1 VASLILAPMY
11 KLFIRA
17 LMFKMDAERAHHF
30 AFKMLRIW
38 FAIPGMRFLTHRA
51 HHIRRPGLE
60 RNLFGIKFRN
70 PVGLAAGFD
79 KNGLLISEWG
89 DLGFGFVEVGTVTP
103 KAQVGNPLP
112 RLFRLPQDRA
122 IINRMGFNND
132 GLEVLTERLR
142 AAERGQLIVA
152 GNIGKNKDTPNADAA
167 SDYLKCYDALYPV
180 VDFFV
185 VNVSSPNTPGLRE
198 LQEKAPLT
206 ALLQTLQARNQAKH
220 SPKPILLK
228 IAPDLTESQLDDIL
242 EIVQATQLA
251 GLVATNTTISR
262 AGLQTAASQVEAI
275 GAGGLSGAPLR
286 DRAMEVLRYL
296 RAKAGPSLPI
306 ISVGGIM
313 SPQDA
318 LDRLE
323 AGADLVQ
330 IYAGFIYE
338 GPYLPKRICRAIARK
353 AASTQPH

>member
-1 VASLILAPMY
+1 MY

-17 LMFKMDAERAHHF
+17 LLFSLDAERAHHLT
-30 AFKMLRIW
+30 FKLLRFW
-38 FAIPGMRFLTHRA
+38 FAIPGMRFFTQLA
-51 HHIRRPGLE
+51 HHVRKPGLE
-60 RNLFGIKFRN
+60 RELFGIKFRN

-103 KAQVGNPLP
+103 KPQAGNPLP
-112 RLFRLPQDRA
+112 RLFRLPADRA

-132 GLEVLTERLR
+132 GLAVLTERLR
-142 AAERGQLIVA
+142 NRRRGRLVVA

-167 SDYLKCYDALYPV
+167 SDYGQCFTALYPV

-198 LQEKAPLT
+198 LQEKEPLT
-206 ALLQTLQARNQAKH
+206 ALLNALQQLNAQQPAR
-220 SPKPILLK
+220 KPILLK
-228 IAPDLTESQLDDIL
+228 IAPDLTDTQLDDIL
-242 EIVQATQLA
+242 EIVQATGLA

-262 AGLQTAASQVEAI
+262 AGLVTDPTQVEAI
-275 GAGGLSGAPLR
+275 GAGGVSGAPLQAR
-286 DRAMEVLRYL
+286 SLEVLRYL
-296 RAKAGPSLPI
+296 RKQAGPGLPI

-313 SPQDA
+313 TAADA
-318 LDRLE
+318 IERLQ

-330 IYAGFIYE
+330 VYTGFVYE
-338 GPYLPKRICRAIARK
+338 GAYLPKRICRAITRL
-353 AASTQPH
+353 